1 MTGPERFPFQHRNEL
16 IRARWHV
23 IIAQLNIQQQHQTI
37 AKLRDKGISTVVAET
52 TLATLMSIL
61 EVFEHHERLLEKEIE
76 SDDLR
81 TPARTPR
88 RGVRH

>member
-1 MTGPERFPFQHRNEL
+1 MTGAERFPFQHRSEL
-16 IRARWHV
+16 TRARWHV
-23 IIAQLNIQQQHQTI
+23 IIARLSIQQQHHTI
-37 AKLRDKGISTVVAET
+37 AKLRDEGISTVVAET
-52 TLATLMSIL
+52 TLKTLMSIL